1 MRAFTLLEV
10 LVAVGVFA
18 FAALGLLGALESA
31 LDGARATQ
39 QQSMVREG
47 LSNRLASL
55 SVGSLRPLQNDD
67 TENGVAYHEKV
78 DREEVQNADGV
89 ILRGF
94 WRISVKADWS
104 DSRGPQSW
112 TVSHLVYRNDG

>member
-1 MRAFTLLEV
+1 LLEV

-18 FAALGLLGALESA
+18 LAALGLLGALESA

-39 QQSMVREG
+39 KASMVREG

-67 TENGVAYHEKV
+67 TENGVTYHEKV

-94 WRISVKADWS
+94 WRISVSAAWPDTG
-104 DSRGPQSW
+104 GPQTW